1 MSPATTTVTAT
12 DLQAKVAGSS
22 FYAGMRVLPRAE
34 REAMYA
40 IYGFCRI
47 VDDIADDLD
56 RPIETRRAELDRWR
70 DHIAALYRGEAPDEA
85 AFLAD
90 PIRRFGIER
99 DDFIAVIDGMQTDL
113 DGEVRWPPFAEL
125 DLYCDR
131 VASAVGRLSV
141 KVFGMERETGIQLS
155 HHLGRAL
162 QFTNILRDI
171 DEDAGIGRVYLPKE
185 ALDAAGIVPTT
196 PEALVA
202 DPRLDAAARW
212 LAPKAKAHFAKA
224 HAILATKPKGHL
236 IAPWLMDSAYSRVI
250 DGMIRQGWQRP
261 RKRIGTS
268 KWRLVLALIRHSLF
282 K

>member
-1 MSPATTTVTAT
+1 MSEVSAS
-12 DLQAKVAGSS
+12 DLHAKVAGSS
-22 FYAGMRVLPRAE
+22 FYAAMRVLPKAE

-56 RPIETRRAELDRWR
+56 RPLDVRRAELDAWR
-70 DHIAALYRGEAPDEA
+70 GHIDALYRGETPAPA
-85 AFLAD
+85 AFLAK
-90 PIRRFGIER
+90 PISDFQIER
-99 DDFIAVIDGMQTDL
+99 PDFIAVIDGMQTDL

-141 KVFGMERETGIQLS
+141 KVFGMERDTGIALS

-162 QFTNILRDI
+162 QFTNVLRDI
-171 DEDAGIGRVYLPKE
+171 DEDAGIGRVYLPIE
-185 ALDAAGIVPTT
+185 ALDAAGVLPST
-196 PEALVA
+196 PEAVAA

-212 LAPKAKAHFAKA
+212 LAPKAQAHFAQA
-224 HAILATKPKGHL
+224 HAILAARPRGLL
-236 IAPWLMDSAYSRVI
+236 IAPRLMDSAYSRVLK
-250 DGMIRQGWQRP
+250 GMIRQGWQRP
-261 RKRIGTS
+261 RKRLGTS
-268 KWRLVLALIRHSLF
+268 KWRLVLALIRYSLF